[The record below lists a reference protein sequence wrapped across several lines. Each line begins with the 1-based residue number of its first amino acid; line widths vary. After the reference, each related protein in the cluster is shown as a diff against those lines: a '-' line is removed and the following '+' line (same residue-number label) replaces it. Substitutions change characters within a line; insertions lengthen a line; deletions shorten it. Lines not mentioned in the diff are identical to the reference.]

1 MRSTSPSPSPSPS
14 LRDRTPTK
22 EQAIALEGLARLS
35 TDVFTEKPFGG
46 LVICVTG
53 LSKGED
59 ISNHTLRVVII
70 PVRQKSQQPWSS
82 DHDDAFV
89 FAATLTLSTLFFS
102 PLVELCQQ
110 KKLSCAEELTEGML
124 RY

>member
-59 ISNHTLRVVII
+59 ISNHTFRVAII

-82 DHDDAFV
+82 DHDDAV
-89 FAATLTLSTLFFS
+89 DFAATLSMSAVFFS

-110 KKLSCAEELTEGML
+110 KKLACAEALTKGML
-124 RY
+124 RH

>member
-1 MRSTSPSPSPSPS
+1 MNNVVTQKIHQETMRSTSPSPSPSPS

-59 ISNHTLRVVII
+59 ISNHALT
-70 PVRQKSQQPWSS
+70 SS
-82 DHDDAFV
+82 PKESAD
-89 FAATLTLSTLFFS
+89 
-102 PLVELCQQ
+102 VELR
-110 KKLSCAEELTEGML
+110 S
-124 RY
+124 